1 MIFDFYQW
9 LISSGGNLQLRNF
22 RAGYVWGTIVVLVLL
37 VVVKVLHYYM
47 FARQKKVQEVKVAGD
62 GGAFFVSAS
71 AIADM
76 VRFVGEKFE
85 YIEIQKVFLR
95 ENKNGVGMAIN
106 VVYDMHGERFP
117 LLATKLKDAIQEN
130 LDGQLGIDSIET
142 IDIHGKKITNKKTSQ
157 F

>member
-1 MIFDFYQW
+1 MIIDFYQW
-9 LISSGGNLQLRNF
+9 LISSGDNLHLRNF

-37 VVVKVLHYYM
+37 VVVKLIHYYM
-47 FARQKKVQEVKVAGD
+47 FIRQKKVQEVRIAGE
-62 GGAFFVSAS
+62 GGSFFVSAS

-95 ENKNGVGMAIN
+95 EGKNGVAMAIN
-106 VVYDMHGERFP
+106 VVYDTHGERFP
-117 LLATKLKDAIQEN
+117 VLATKLKEAIQEN

-142 IDIHGKKITNKKTSQ
+142 IDIHGKKITNRKNSQ